1 MKRQRK
7 CIAQL
12 LYFSDLLSSKYPEDT
27 ANLISALKKHNVDY
41 GFIKGAKNIRI
52 RDFMPVQI
60 CKGRHRYD
68 NASFRYEPSYLKN
81 HRDEKTDFS
90 KDIDKNW
97 ESVNGWRPPC
107 DFDESEIRLDGG
119 NILISPD
126 KEKAIIGDIIFSEN
140 PEYKS
145 AELIRKLN
153 SVLWRIQII
162 IVPSQKD
169 GITGH
174 ADNTVRFLDKRTVL
188 CNEDLPSDGFGSRL
202 RTVLEY
208 HGLDVLE
215 FPFAPTEKSGA
226 VGNYLNYLETD
237 EAVFLPVFGIDAD
250 ERAIAAVEKLFSKP
264 VEPVMIPNIAADGA
278 GLHSISWGMS
288 DYVWTVFD

>member
-1 MKRQRK
+1 MKRDRK

-27 ANLISALKKHNVDY
+27 ANLISALKKHNVDH
-41 GFIKGAKNIRI
+41 GFVKGAKDIRI

-60 CKGRHRYD
+60 CNARYR
-68 NASFRYEPSYLKN
+68 NMVFRYEPSYLKN
-81 HRDEKTDFS
+81 RRDEQTVFS

-97 ESVNGWRPPC
+97 ELVNGWRPPC

-119 NILISPD
+119 NIVVSPD
-126 KEKAIIGDIIFSEN
+126 KEKAIISDRIFPEN

-145 AELIRKLN
+145 SELIRKLN
-153 SVLWRIQII
+153 SVLWRMQII
-162 IVPSQKD
+162 IIPSRED
-169 GITGH
+169 DITGH
-174 ADNTVRFLDKRTVL
+174 ADNTVRFLDDRTVL

-202 RTVLEY
+202 RTMLEY

-215 FPFAPTEKSGA
+215 FPFAPTDKSGA
-226 VGNYLNYLETD
+226 VGNYLNYFETE

-250 ERAIAAVEKLFSKP
+250 ERAVLTAEKLFSKP

-288 DYVWTVFD
+288 D